1 MKALIILAI
10 LVTLAAIFFQ
20 YSRNK
25 DLKKLFI
32 ALGSFVLIISMGV
45 MGNLT
50 RQVIPLFMAHIV
62 LIIGAWGGLL
72 WYLMRDRYYWWLIFS
87 PLVTIG
93 LFLLLELV
101 TGSGHEGILPLK

>member
-10 LVTLAAIFFQ
+10 LTTLAIIFFQ

-32 ALGSFVLIISMGV
+32 ALGSFVLIVSLGV

-62 LIIGAWGGLL
+62 LMIAAWGGLIL
-72 WYLMRDRYYWWLIFS
+72 YLIRDKYYWWVIFS
-87 PLVTIG
+87 PVVTIG
-93 LFLLLELV
+93 LFLLLELFA
-101 TGSGHEGILPLK
+101 GSGHELPLLG